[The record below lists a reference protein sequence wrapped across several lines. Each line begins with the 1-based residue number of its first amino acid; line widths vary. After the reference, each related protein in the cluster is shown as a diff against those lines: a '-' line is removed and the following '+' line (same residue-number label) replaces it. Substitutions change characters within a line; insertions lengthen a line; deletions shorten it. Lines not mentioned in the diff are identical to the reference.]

1 MSDRSYYD
9 QDGIKASIA
18 QILTKYN
25 LTRPQML
32 SCLELALDLDID
44 KLLQIY
50 ERLSKNQKS
59 KNYGKAIKELISFKQ
74 EHHL

>member
-9 QDGIKASIA
+9 QDGIKSSIA

-32 SCLELALDLDID
+32 SCLELALDMDIN
-44 KLLQIY
+44 KLTEIY

-59 KNYGKAIKELISFKQ
+59 KNYGRAINELILFKK